1 MNRAAGETPFDF
13 VKEDF
18 PLAPHT
24 YYRVGGVARRALFPR
39 TVEEARQAFSWITA
53 QGEPCLV
60 LGAGSNVLISEDGFP
75 GNVLF
80 TGDLCERRDLGQ
92 GRHYAGAGV
101 ALQTFVREIILP
113 NNYEG
118 VGALTG
124 IPGSV
129 GGAIFMNAGTVNG
142 STCQWLESVDI
153 AGPKELRTVSITPE
167 SYDYRQQFFCAPG
180 ELILGGLFHFR
191 VSGQDQKEVY
201 AHYLQRRRE
210 TQPQGLCC
218 GSVFKNPPGE
228 HAARLIEACG
238 LKGTRRGGAVISE
251 KHANFIMNE
260 QNATFSDI
268 LSLIELAKHRVQD
281 CFGILLE
288 EEVRIIR

>member
-1 MNRAAGETPFDF
+1 MVFDF
-13 VKEDF
+13 VKENF
-18 PLAPHT
+18 HLAPHT

-39 TVEEARQAFSWITA
+39 TVEEARQAFAWMAA
-53 QGEPCLV
+53 QSEPYLV

-75 GNVLF
+75 GTVLF
-80 TGDLCERRDLGQ
+80 TGNLCEQRDWGQ

-101 ALQTFVREIILP
+101 ALPAFVREVLVP

-118 VGALTG
+118 VGALAG

-153 AGPKELRTVSITPE
+153 AGPHELRTVTITPE
-167 SYDYRQQFFCAPG
+167 SYNYRQQHFCAPG
-180 ELILGGLFHFR
+180 ELILGGWFHFS
-191 VSGQDQKEVY
+191 VSEQDQQKVY
-201 AHYLQRRRE
+201 THYLQRRRE

-238 LKGTRRGGAVISE
+238 LKGTRRGGAVISA
-251 KHANFIMNE
+251 KHANFIMND

-268 LSLIELAKHRVQD
+268 LSLIELAKHRVRD
-281 CFGILLE
+281 RFGILLE